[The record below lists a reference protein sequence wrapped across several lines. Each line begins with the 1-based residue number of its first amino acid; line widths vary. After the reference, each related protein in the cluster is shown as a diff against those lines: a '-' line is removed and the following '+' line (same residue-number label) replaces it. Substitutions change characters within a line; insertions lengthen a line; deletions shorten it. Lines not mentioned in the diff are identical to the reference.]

1 MFILLIASS
10 ESPTTLETIQGL
22 ATAAHTREHRIEIF
36 FDAESVQLLNVKG
49 GARNVANLVSQD
61 IRLLACRTSAKE
73 LGMASPD
80 DLADKPFRVPW
91 RRIRWSPWRVEWAG
105 WTRPS
110 WSDLSCPLNS

>member
-80 DLADKPFRVPW
+80 DLADGVEMSSLGELAELLDACDRTVF
-91 RRIRWSPWRVEWAG
+91 IR
-105 WTRPS
+105 
-110 WSDLSCPLNS
+110 